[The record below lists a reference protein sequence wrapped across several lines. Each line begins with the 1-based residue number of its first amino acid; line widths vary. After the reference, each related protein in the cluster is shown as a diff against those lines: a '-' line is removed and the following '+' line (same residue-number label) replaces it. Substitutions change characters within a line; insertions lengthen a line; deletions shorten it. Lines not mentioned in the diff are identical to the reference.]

1 MYICIYTYIYIYI
14 YICVYI
20 FLYVYIHIYIM
31 CVWTHQWT
39 TLKQIY
45 IYVCIHTY
53 MTIRTL
59 TSCIFVY
66 LPIYVC
72 ALINRLPVY
81 RCMYIYVHIH
91 TYMYTHIFIYMYIC
105 MLYIYIYNAPINGPP
120 INYCVRVCV
129 RACACVCVHTF
140 ASVNA
145 LDHVAFFEAAR
156 RVGNA
161 DYRHLLV
168 AGVSPQLYTWRH
180 DARGS
185 LVGFRPRYARHVCMR
200 IIVMAWMRVWMLV
213 LTITSTLH
221 AVSVF
226 NVVVAAMLLLLLLLL
241 LLLWVV
247 VKGSG

>member
-1 MYICIYTYIYIYI
+1 MYICIFTYTCVHSSIDYPSIDIYIYMYIYIHTCILAYLYTCIFVCYIYIY
-14 YICVYI
+14 V
-20 FLYVYIHIYIM
+20 
-31 CVWTHQWT
+31 
-39 TLKQIY
+39 
-45 IYVCIHTY
+45 
-53 MTIRTL
+53 
-59 TSCIFVY
+59 
-66 LPIYVC
+66 
-72 ALINRLPVY
+72 
-81 RCMYIYVHIH
+81 
-91 TYMYTHIFIYMYIC
+91 
-105 MLYIYIYNAPINGPP
+105 YNAPINGPP
-120 INYCVRVCV
+120 LNCCVCVCV
-129 RACACVCVHTF
+129 RMCVCVCVHTF

-156 RVGNA
+156 RVGNS

-168 AGVSPQLYTWRH
+168 AGVSPQLHTRRH

-200 IIVMAWMRVWMLV
+200 IIVMAWMLVWMLV

-226 NVVVAAMLLLLLLLL
+226 NVVVAAMLLLLLLPLLLLLL